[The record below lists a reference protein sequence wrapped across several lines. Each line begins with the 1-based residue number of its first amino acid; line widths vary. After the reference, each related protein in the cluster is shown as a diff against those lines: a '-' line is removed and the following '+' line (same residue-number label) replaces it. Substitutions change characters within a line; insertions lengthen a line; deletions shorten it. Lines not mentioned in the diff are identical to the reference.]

1 MVHKD
6 WIRGG
11 SRGVPRYPPLPTP
24 PRQTQPPFSRYMRHL
39 RVEASVEVSA
49 DAKAGAPVGAPERVV
64 PARTP
69 CMHSS
74 TLLDSLDTYI
84 GIQ

>member
-1 MVHKD
+1 M
-6 WIRGG
+6 RG
-11 SRGVPRYPPLPTP
+11 
-24 PRQTQPPFSRYMRHL
+24 
-39 RVEASVEVSA
+39 SVEVST
-49 DAKAGAPVGAPERVV
+49 DAKAGAPERVV

>member
-1 MVHKD
+1 M
-6 WIRGG
+6 RG
-11 SRGVPRYPPLPTP
+11 
-24 PRQTQPPFSRYMRHL
+24 
-39 RVEASVEVSA
+39 SVEVSA

-64 PARTP
+64 PTRTP